1 MKTWNQEKQK
11 ILNSSLSKVTLGKR
25 LDWFVRRLNN
35 SKSKK
40 VSIKSIST
48 ELIFAIRILK
58 DKMERFKL
66 TKRYIK
72 NANSYFNYLQGSRDI
87 ATISRKRYY
96 GMKNDIPEIK
106 VSKIT
111 GIDSLM
117 DIMFE
122 LTDKYINGNTD
133 VSQEDIGARL
143 DVLFRAGSILLKAY
157 EQETL
162 RMHTMNETASII
174 TDRDRLF
181 LEAAVVTGDEDEIK
195 RVINN
200 DNLKQVTDK
209 LLL

>member
-11 ILNSSLSKVTLGKR
+11 ILNSSLSKNILGKR
-25 LDWFVRRLNN
+25 LDWFVRRLNS
-35 SKSKK
+35 SKSKR
-40 VSIKSIST
+40 VTIKNMST
-48 ELIFAIRILK
+48 ELIFVIRAVK
-58 DKMERFKL
+58 ERMEKFKL

-72 NANSYFNYLQGSRDI
+72 NVNSYFNYLQGGINI

-96 GMKNDIPEIK
+96 SMKNDIPEIK
-106 VSKIT
+106 IGKIT

-117 DIMFE
+117 NTIFE
-122 LTDKYINGNTD
+122 LTDRYINGNTD

-162 RMHTMNETASII
+162 RMHTINETASII

-209 LLL
+209 LL